1 MSGAVVSVGP
11 VTATLP
17 VAPGSVQAGVPP
29 LFGAAG
35 GHGLG
40 SVAVSVKEG
49 GENTSEAED
58 VVVDDD
64 VSESEPHAASVMIN
78 DAAQATSATDE
89 DTRAEITA
97 VRLQPHSAVVARSP
111 GKTRA
116 MSFSRPEGQPEQ
128 SRSADLEIR
137 RPLAIAT

>member
-1 MSGAVVSVGP
+1 LISGAVVSVGP

-40 SVAVSVKEG
+40 SVVVSVKEG

-64 VSESEPHAASVMIN
+64 VFESEPHAASVMIN
-78 DAAQATSATDE
+78 DAAQATNATDE
-89 DTRAEITA
+89 DTREEITA
-97 VRLQPHSAVVARSP
+97 VRLQPHYTVLPRSP
-111 GKTRA
+111 AETRA
-116 MSFSRPEGQPEQ
+116 MSFSRPEGQSEQ
-128 SRSADLEIR
+128 SRSADL
-137 RPLAIAT
+137 

>member
-1 MSGAVVSVGP
+1 MRGAVVSVGP

-17 VAPGSVQAGVPP
+17 VAPGSVHSGVPP

-40 SVAVSVKEG
+40 SVAVSVYEG

-78 DAAQATSATDE
+78 DAAQATSATAE
-89 DTRAEITA
+89 DTREEITA
-97 VRLQPHSAVVARSP
+97 VTLQPQYAIVA
-111 GKTRA
+111 G
-116 MSFSRPEGQPEQ
+116 
-128 SRSADLEIR
+128 
-137 RPLAIAT
+137 